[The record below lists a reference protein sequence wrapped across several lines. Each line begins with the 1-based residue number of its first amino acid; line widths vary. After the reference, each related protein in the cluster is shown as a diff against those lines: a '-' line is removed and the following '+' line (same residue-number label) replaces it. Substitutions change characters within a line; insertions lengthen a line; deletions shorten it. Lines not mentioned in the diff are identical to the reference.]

1 MKRNKLVSIIE
12 SSVKSKVLVGVL
24 AASLIGASG
33 MMLASGGNLSNNNF
47 SVNKIMLAGTLNNKG
62 NKACVINGDDN
73 LVLYAT
79 ANHSNI
85 QSYVSVGEMLTIN
98 SYDNGYYNV
107 TVQETGATGYISSL
121 DMQKIV
127 SGVGDSLTSL
137 SGTAYTTNVSTMV
150 NLREEA
156 TMNSTSLA
164 MLKNNTSVSLLAKQG
179 NWYKVDVNGTIGYIY
194 GEYIALTNT
203 NSSAI
208 NNTSLSSNNKSK
220 IIGTV
225 SSNSKNSS
233 IKVTS
238 SHSNVNKNTTSNK
251 NKPIVKN
258 IQSNSTV
265 GYVYEPVG
273 DGLVGVYQGAS
284 DQTALETT
292 LKSGAEVTVLGETNN
307 CYKIEYGNNEIGYIG
322 KQFISFN
329 KPTVKN
335 TQSTS
340 KTESSSNN
348 GTPTYKTSKIAY
360 IYGGTNGTNGSVAV
374 YKTSKAETVETT
386 LKGGTEVRVLYL
398 TDGLSEIE
406 YGNNQIGYISAGYLT
421 SVNPKNSSNNSST
434 AQIKWVLGNSEF
446 NNPNT
451 VAIENT
457 TGKAIPNNE
466 LATYMRDWI
475 LNAQY
480 NYSEFA
486 DCNGTIWASQWLNT
500 ISNSQL
506 VSYFES
512 ANGNEALNENI
523 TADQLNKATELLSDT
538 LVKDDYTPFTTEQA
552 TTYIKE
558 MLAQSYPNQV
568 ITKVVLHSGLY
579 YIYTKQGGDSN
590 PWWYVN
596 ASTGYATG
604 A

>member
-12 SSVKSKVLVGVL
+12 SSVKGKVLVGVL

-107 TVQETGATGYISSL
+107 TVQETGATGYISSS

-238 SHSNVNKNTTSNK
+238 SHSNVNKKTTSNK

-292 LKSGAEVTVLGETNN
+292 LKSGTKVTVLGETNN
-307 CYKIEYGNNEIGYIG
+307 CYKIEYGNNEIGYLG

-335 TQSTS
+335 TQSNSTPNTKTINNPSTKTTS
-340 KTESSSNN
+340 SSSNSQSIN
-348 GTPTYKTSKIAY
+348 QLKQMYLSKLGEVQQEI
-360 IYGGTNGTNGSVAV
+360 NGSP
-374 YKTSKAETVETT
+374 KPETDAQLLSTANLEIKCWDTM
-386 LKGGTEVRVLYL
+386 LGNILNSLEGVL
-398 TDGLSEIE
+398 TQ
-406 YGNNQIGYISAGYLT
+406 NQIFQLRSNEYKWLDNMEST
-421 SVNPKNSSNNSST
+421 VN
-434 AQIKWVLGNSEF
+434 QIKNAGGSSSAALAASKEA
-446 NNPNT
+446 T
-451 VAIENT
+451 LT
-457 TGKAIPNNE
+457 KARCYYLVN
-466 LATYMRDWI
+466 TYM
-475 LNAQY
+475 
-480 NYSEFA
+480 
-486 DCNGTIWASQWLNT
+486 
-500 ISNSQL
+500 
-506 VSYFES
+506 
-512 ANGNEALNENI
+512 
-523 TADQLNKATELLSDT
+523 
-538 LVKDDYTPFTTEQA
+538 
-552 TTYIKE
+552 
-558 MLAQSYPNQV
+558 
-568 ITKVVLHSGLY
+568 
-579 YIYTKQGGDSN
+579 
-590 PWWYVN
+590 
-596 ASTGYATG
+596 
-604 A
+604 

>member
-107 TVQETGATGYISSL
+107 TVQETGATGYISSS

-238 SHSNVNKNTTSNK
+238 SHSNVNKKTTSNK

-292 LKSGAEVTVLGETNN
+292 LKSGTKVTVLGETNN

-322 KQFISFN
+322 KQFINFN
-329 KPTVKN
+329 KATVKN
-335 TQSTS
+335 TQSNSTV
-340 KTESSSNN
+340 
-348 GTPTYKTSKIAY
+348 GY
-360 IYGGTNGTNGSVAV
+360 V
-374 YKTSKAETVETT
+374 YENVGDGLVGVYQGASDQTTLETT
-386 LKGGTEVRVLYL
+386 LKSGTKVTVLGETNNCYK
-398 TDGLSEIE
+398 IE
-406 YGNNQIGYISAGYLT
+406 YGNNEIGYIGKQFI
-421 SVNPKNSSNNSST
+421 NFKN
-434 AQIKWVLGNSEF
+434 
-446 NNPNT
+446 
-451 VAIENT
+451 
-457 TGKAIPNNE
+457 
-466 LATYMRDWI
+466 
-475 LNAQY
+475 
-480 NYSEFA
+480 
-486 DCNGTIWASQWLNT
+486 
-500 ISNSQL
+500 
-506 VSYFES
+506 
-512 ANGNEALNENI
+512 
-523 TADQLNKATELLSDT
+523 
-538 LVKDDYTPFTTEQA
+538 
-552 TTYIKE
+552 
-558 MLAQSYPNQV
+558 
-568 ITKVVLHSGLY
+568 
-579 YIYTKQGGDSN
+579 
-590 PWWYVN
+590 
-596 ASTGYATG
+596 
-604 A
+604 

>member
-107 TVQETGATGYISSL
+107 TVQETGATGYISSS

-220 IIGTV
+220 IIGTT

-238 SHSNVNKNTTSNK
+238 SHSKANK
-251 NKPIVKN
+251 NKETVKN
-258 IQSNSTV
+258 TQSNSTA
-265 GYVYEPVG
+265 GYVYEPIG

-340 KTESSSNN
+340 KTES
-348 GTPTYKTSKIAY
+348 
-360 IYGGTNGTNGSVAV
+360 
-374 YKTSKAETVETT
+374 
-386 LKGGTEVRVLYL
+386 
-398 TDGLSEIE
+398 
-406 YGNNQIGYISAGYLT
+406 
-421 SVNPKNSSNNSST
+421 SSNNSST

>member
-107 TVQETGATGYISSL
+107 TVQETGATGYISSS

-164 MLKNNTSVSLLAKQG
+164 MLKNNTSASLLAKQG

-208 NNTSLSSNNKSK
+208 NNTSSSFNNKSK

-238 SHSNVNKNTTSNK
+238 SHSNVNKKTTSNK

-292 LKSGAEVTVLGETNN
+292 LKSGTKVTVLGETNN

-335 TQSTS
+335 TQSNSTPNTKTTKTINNPSTKTTS
-340 KTESSSNN
+340 SSSNSQSIN
-348 GTPTYKTSKIAY
+348 QLKQMYLSKLGEVQQEI
-360 IYGGTNGTNGSVAV
+360 NGSP
-374 YKTSKAETVETT
+374 KPETDAQLLSTANLEIKCWDTM
-386 LKGGTEVRVLYL
+386 LGNILNSLEGVL
-398 TDGLSEIE
+398 TQ
-406 YGNNQIGYISAGYLT
+406 NQIFQLRSNEYKWLDNMEST
-421 SVNPKNSSNNSST
+421 VN
-434 AQIKWVLGNSEF
+434 QIKNAGGSSSAALAASKEA
-446 NNPNT
+446 T
-451 VAIENT
+451 LT
-457 TGKAIPNNE
+457 KARCYYLVN
-466 LATYMRDWI
+466 TYM
-475 LNAQY
+475 
-480 NYSEFA
+480 
-486 DCNGTIWASQWLNT
+486 
-500 ISNSQL
+500 
-506 VSYFES
+506 
-512 ANGNEALNENI
+512 
-523 TADQLNKATELLSDT
+523 
-538 LVKDDYTPFTTEQA
+538 
-552 TTYIKE
+552 
-558 MLAQSYPNQV
+558 
-568 ITKVVLHSGLY
+568 
-579 YIYTKQGGDSN
+579 
-590 PWWYVN
+590 
-596 ASTGYATG
+596 
-604 A
+604 

>member
-107 TVQETGATGYISSL
+107 TVQETGATGYISSS

-238 SHSNVNKNTTSNK
+238 SHSNVNKKTTSNK

-292 LKSGAEVTVLGETNN
+292 LKSGTKVTVLGETNN

-329 KPTVKN
+329 KPAVKN

-340 KTESSSNN
+340 
-348 GTPTYKTSKIAY
+348 TPNSKTSNI
-360 IYGGTNGTNGSVAV
+360 T
-374 YKTSKAETVETT
+374 KTIDNPSTKTT
-386 LKGGTEVRVLYL
+386 
-398 TDGLSEIE
+398 S
-406 YGNNQIGYISAGYLT
+406 T
-421 SVNPKNSSNNSST
+421 S
-434 AQIKWVLGNSEF
+434 
-446 NNPNT
+446 
-451 VAIENT
+451 
-457 TGKAIPNNE
+457 
-466 LATYMRDWI
+466 
-475 LNAQY
+475 
-480 NYSEFA
+480 
-486 DCNGTIWASQWLNT
+486 
-500 ISNSQL
+500 SNSQSINQL
-506 VSYFES
+506 KQMYLSKLGEVQQEI
-512 ANGNEALNENI
+512 NGSPKPETDA
-523 TADQLNKATELLSDT
+523 QLLSTANLEIKCWDT
-538 LVKDDYTPFTTEQA
+538 MLGNILNSLEGVLTQNQIFQLRSNEYKWLDNMESTVNQIKNAGGSSSAALAASKEATLTKARCYYLVN
-552 TTYIKE
+552 TY
-558 MLAQSYPNQV
+558 M
-568 ITKVVLHSGLY
+568 
-579 YIYTKQGGDSN
+579 
-590 PWWYVN
+590 
-596 ASTGYATG
+596 
-604 A
+604 

>member
-107 TVQETGATGYISSL
+107 TVQETGATGYISSS

-238 SHSNVNKNTTSNK
+238 SHSNVNKKTTSNK

-292 LKSGAEVTVLGETNN
+292 LKSGTKVTVLGETNN

-335 TQSTS
+335 TQSNSTPNTKTTKTINNPSTKTTS
-340 KTESSSNN
+340 SSSNSQSINQLKQMYLSKLGEVQQEIN
-348 GTPTYKTSKIAY
+348 GLPKP
-360 IYGGTNGTNGSVAV
+360 
-374 YKTSKAETVETT
+374 ETDAQLLSTANLEIKCWDTM
-386 LKGGTEVRVLYL
+386 LGNILNSLEGVL
-398 TDGLSEIE
+398 TQ
-406 YGNNQIGYISAGYLT
+406 NQIFQLRSNEYKWLDNMEST
-421 SVNPKNSSNNSST
+421 VN
-434 AQIKWVLGNSEF
+434 QIKNAGGSSSAALAASKEA
-446 NNPNT
+446 T
-451 VAIENT
+451 LT
-457 TGKAIPNNE
+457 KARCYYLVN
-466 LATYMRDWI
+466 TYM
-475 LNAQY
+475 
-480 NYSEFA
+480 
-486 DCNGTIWASQWLNT
+486 
-500 ISNSQL
+500 
-506 VSYFES
+506 
-512 ANGNEALNENI
+512 
-523 TADQLNKATELLSDT
+523 
-538 LVKDDYTPFTTEQA
+538 
-552 TTYIKE
+552 
-558 MLAQSYPNQV
+558 
-568 ITKVVLHSGLY
+568 
-579 YIYTKQGGDSN
+579 
-590 PWWYVN
+590 
-596 ASTGYATG
+596 
-604 A
+604 

>member
-47 SVNKIMLAGTLNNKG
+47 SVNKTMLSGTLNNKG

-107 TVQETGATGYISSL
+107 TVQETGATGYISSS

-238 SHSNVNKNTTSNK
+238 SHSNVNKKTTSNK

-292 LKSGAEVTVLGETNN
+292 LKSGTKVTVLGETNN

-329 KPTVKN
+329 KPAVKN

-340 KTESSSNN
+340 
-348 GTPTYKTSKIAY
+348 TPNSKTSNI
-360 IYGGTNGTNGSVAV
+360 T
-374 YKTSKAETVETT
+374 KTIDNPSTKTT
-386 LKGGTEVRVLYL
+386 
-398 TDGLSEIE
+398 S
-406 YGNNQIGYISAGYLT
+406 T
-421 SVNPKNSSNNSST
+421 S
-434 AQIKWVLGNSEF
+434 
-446 NNPNT
+446 
-451 VAIENT
+451 
-457 TGKAIPNNE
+457 
-466 LATYMRDWI
+466 
-475 LNAQY
+475 
-480 NYSEFA
+480 
-486 DCNGTIWASQWLNT
+486 
-500 ISNSQL
+500 SNSQSINQL
-506 VSYFES
+506 KQMYLSKLGEVQQEI
-512 ANGNEALNENI
+512 NGLPKPETDA
-523 TADQLNKATELLSDT
+523 QLLSTANLEIKCWDT
-538 LVKDDYTPFTTEQA
+538 MLGNILNSLEGVLTQNQILQLRSNEYKWLDNMESTVNQIKNAGGSSSAALAASKEATLTKARCYYLVN
-552 TTYIKE
+552 TY
-558 MLAQSYPNQV
+558 M
-568 ITKVVLHSGLY
+568 
-579 YIYTKQGGDSN
+579 
-590 PWWYVN
+590 
-596 ASTGYATG
+596 
-604 A
+604 

>member
-1 MKRNKLVSIIE
+1 MKRNKIVSILE
-12 SSVKSKVLVGVL
+12 YSARNKMLVGIL
-24 AASLIGASG
+24 AVSLIGA
-33 MMLASGGNLSNNNF
+33 GGVFLSNNINF
-47 SVNKIMLAGTLNNKG
+47 
-62 NKACVINGDDN
+62 
-73 LVLYAT
+73 
-79 ANHSNI
+79 
-85 QSYVSVGEMLTIN
+85 
-98 SYDNGYYNV
+98 
-107 TVQETGATGYISSL
+107 
-121 DMQKIV
+121 
-127 SGVGDSLTSL
+127 
-137 SGTAYTTNVSTMV
+137 
-150 NLREEA
+150 
-156 TMNSTSLA
+156 
-164 MLKNNTSVSLLAKQG
+164 
-179 NWYKVDVNGTIGYIY
+179 
-194 GEYIALTNT
+194 
-203 NSSAI
+203 I
-208 NNTSLSSNNKSK
+208 NNTVGINKVVLAQTSHSSTILYTVETGNTLSGIAYKYGVTVSQLQQWNNISNPNEIYVGQTLKIYTNSLS
-220 IIGTV
+220 T
-225 SSNSKNSS
+225 SSNSTKTG
-233 IKVTS
+233 KTA
-238 SHSNVNKNTTSNK
+238 SNK
-251 NKPIVKN
+251 NKATVKN
-258 IQSNSTV
+258 TQSNSTV
-265 GYVYEPVG
+265 GYVYENVG

-284 DQTALETT
+284 DQTTLETT
-292 LKSGAEVTVLGETNN
+292 LKSGTKVTVLGETNN

-329 KPTVKN
+329 KPAVKATSSKSSSN
-335 TQSTS
+335 TINGTTS

-434 AQIKWVLGNSEF
+434 SQIKWVLGNSEF

-466 LATYMRDWI
+466 LATYMRYWI

-486 DCNGTIWASQWLNT
+486 DCNGTTWASQWLNT

>member
-12 SSVKSKVLVGVL
+12 SSVKGKVLVGVL

-107 TVQETGATGYISSL
+107 TVQETGATGYISSS

-238 SHSNVNKNTTSNK
+238 SHSNVNKKTTSNK

-292 LKSGAEVTVLGETNN
+292 LKSGTKVTVLGETNN

-335 TQSTS
+335 TQSNSTPNTKTINNPSTKTTS
-340 KTESSSNN
+340 SSSNSQSIN
-348 GTPTYKTSKIAY
+348 QLKQMYLSKLGEVQQEI
-360 IYGGTNGTNGSVAV
+360 NGSP
-374 YKTSKAETVETT
+374 KPETDAQLLSTANLEIKCWDTM
-386 LKGGTEVRVLYL
+386 LGNILNSLEGVL
-398 TDGLSEIE
+398 TQ
-406 YGNNQIGYISAGYLT
+406 NQIFQLRSNEYKWLDNMEST
-421 SVNPKNSSNNSST
+421 VN
-434 AQIKWVLGNSEF
+434 QIKNAGGSSSAALAASKEA
-446 NNPNT
+446 T
-451 VAIENT
+451 LT
-457 TGKAIPNNE
+457 KARCYYLVN
-466 LATYMRDWI
+466 TYM
-475 LNAQY
+475 
-480 NYSEFA
+480 
-486 DCNGTIWASQWLNT
+486 
-500 ISNSQL
+500 
-506 VSYFES
+506 
-512 ANGNEALNENI
+512 
-523 TADQLNKATELLSDT
+523 
-538 LVKDDYTPFTTEQA
+538 
-552 TTYIKE
+552 
-558 MLAQSYPNQV
+558 
-568 ITKVVLHSGLY
+568 
-579 YIYTKQGGDSN
+579 
-590 PWWYVN
+590 
-596 ASTGYATG
+596 
-604 A
+604 

>member
-12 SSVKSKVLVGVL
+12 SSVKGKVLVGVL

-107 TVQETGATGYISSL
+107 TVQETGATGYISSS

-238 SHSNVNKNTTSNK
+238 SHSNVNKKTTSNK

-292 LKSGAEVTVLGETNN
+292 LKSGTKVTVLGETNN

-329 KPTVKN
+329 KPAVKN

-340 KTESSSNN
+340 
-348 GTPTYKTSKIAY
+348 TPNSKTSNI
-360 IYGGTNGTNGSVAV
+360 T
-374 YKTSKAETVETT
+374 KTIDNPSTKTT
-386 LKGGTEVRVLYL
+386 
-398 TDGLSEIE
+398 S
-406 YGNNQIGYISAGYLT
+406 T
-421 SVNPKNSSNNSST
+421 S
-434 AQIKWVLGNSEF
+434 
-446 NNPNT
+446 
-451 VAIENT
+451 
-457 TGKAIPNNE
+457 
-466 LATYMRDWI
+466 
-475 LNAQY
+475 
-480 NYSEFA
+480 
-486 DCNGTIWASQWLNT
+486 
-500 ISNSQL
+500 SNSQSINQL
-506 VSYFES
+506 KQMYLSKLGEVQQEI
-512 ANGNEALNENI
+512 NGLPKPETDA
-523 TADQLNKATELLSDT
+523 QLLSTANLEIKCWDT
-538 LVKDDYTPFTTEQA
+538 MLGNILNSLEGVLTQNQILQLRSNEYKWLDNMESTVNQIKNAGGSSSAALAASKEATLTKARCYYLVN
-552 TTYIKE
+552 TY
-558 MLAQSYPNQV
+558 M
-568 ITKVVLHSGLY
+568 
-579 YIYTKQGGDSN
+579 
-590 PWWYVN
+590 
-596 ASTGYATG
+596 
-604 A
+604 

>member
-12 SSVKSKVLVGVL
+12 SSVKGKVLVGVL

-107 TVQETGATGYISSL
+107 TVQETGATGYISSS

-238 SHSNVNKNTTSNK
+238 SHSNVNKKTTSNK

-292 LKSGAEVTVLGETNN
+292 LKSGTKVTVLGETNN
-307 CYKIEYGNNEIGYIG
+307 CYKIEYGNNEIGYLG

-335 TQSTS
+335 TQSNSTPNTKTINNPSTKTTS
-340 KTESSSNN
+340 SSSNSQSIN
-348 GTPTYKTSKIAY
+348 QLKQMYLSKLGEVQQEI
-360 IYGGTNGTNGSVAV
+360 NGSP
-374 YKTSKAETVETT
+374 KPETDAQLLSTANLEIKCWDTM
-386 LKGGTEVRVLYL
+386 LGNILNSLEGVL
-398 TDGLSEIE
+398 TQ
-406 YGNNQIGYISAGYLT
+406 NQIFQLRSNEYKWLDNMEST
-421 SVNPKNSSNNSST
+421 VN
-434 AQIKWVLGNSEF
+434 QIKNAGGSSSAALAASKEA
-446 NNPNT
+446 T
-451 VAIENT
+451 LT
-457 TGKAIPNNE
+457 KARC
-466 LATYMRDWI
+466 Y
-475 LNAQY
+475 Y
-480 NYSEFA
+480 
-486 DCNGTIWASQWLNT
+486 
-500 ISNSQL
+500 L
-506 VSYFES
+506 V
-512 ANGNEALNENI
+512 N
-523 TADQLNKATELLSDT
+523 
-538 LVKDDYTPFTTEQA
+538 
-552 TTYIKE
+552 TYI
-558 MLAQSYPNQV
+558 
-568 ITKVVLHSGLY
+568 
-579 YIYTKQGGDSN
+579 
-590 PWWYVN
+590 
-596 ASTGYATG
+596 
-604 A
+604 

>member
-24 AASLIGASG
+24 ATSLIGASG

-107 TVQETGATGYISSL
+107 TVQETGATGYISSS

-203 NSSAI
+203 NSSVI

-238 SHSNVNKNTTSNK
+238 SHSNVNKKTTSNK

-284 DQTALETT
+284 DQTTLETT
-292 LKSGAEVTVLGETNN
+292 LKSGTKVTVLGETNN

-335 TQSTS
+335 TQSNSTPNTKTTKTINNPSTKTTS
-340 KTESSSNN
+340 SSSNSQSIN
-348 GTPTYKTSKIAY
+348 QLKQMYLSKLGEVQQEI
-360 IYGGTNGTNGSVAV
+360 NGSP
-374 YKTSKAETVETT
+374 KPETDAQLLSTANLEIKCWDTM
-386 LKGGTEVRVLYL
+386 LGNILNSLEGVL
-398 TDGLSEIE
+398 TQ
-406 YGNNQIGYISAGYLT
+406 NQIFQLRSNEYKWLDNMEST
-421 SVNPKNSSNNSST
+421 VN
-434 AQIKWVLGNSEF
+434 QIKNAGGSSSAALAASKEA
-446 NNPNT
+446 T
-451 VAIENT
+451 LT
-457 TGKAIPNNE
+457 KARCYYLVN
-466 LATYMRDWI
+466 TYM
-475 LNAQY
+475 
-480 NYSEFA
+480 
-486 DCNGTIWASQWLNT
+486 
-500 ISNSQL
+500 
-506 VSYFES
+506 
-512 ANGNEALNENI
+512 
-523 TADQLNKATELLSDT
+523 
-538 LVKDDYTPFTTEQA
+538 
-552 TTYIKE
+552 
-558 MLAQSYPNQV
+558 
-568 ITKVVLHSGLY
+568 
-579 YIYTKQGGDSN
+579 
-590 PWWYVN
+590 
-596 ASTGYATG
+596 
-604 A
+604 